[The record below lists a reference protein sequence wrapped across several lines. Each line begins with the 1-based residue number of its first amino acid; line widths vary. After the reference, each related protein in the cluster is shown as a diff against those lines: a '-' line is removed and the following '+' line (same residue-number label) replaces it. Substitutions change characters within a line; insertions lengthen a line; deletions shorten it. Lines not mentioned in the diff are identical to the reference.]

1 MWGPFPNSLLM
12 NNLVASQ
19 VTDCSRELDGAAR
32 CLEVYATL
40 RSRMRNRHDFRWSRA
55 VRLHEIVADWARA
68 TSAAVRLKMQ
78 TRIRLSLIFS
88 AQLYSVAVW
97 ILDIKTVRAR
107 LHFQT
112 ATL

>member
-1 MWGPFPNSLLM
+1 M
-12 NNLVASQ
+12 
-19 VTDCSRELDGAAR
+19 
-32 CLEVYATL
+32 YATL
-40 RSRMRNRHDFRWSRA
+40 KSRMRIGTIFA
-55 VRLHEIVADWARA
+55 GVA

-78 TRIRLSLIFS
+78 TRIRLSLILS